1 MGGVYLGEGKNG
13 GSTNKQRKKWG
24 VYTYAKEILGA
35 GIFSAE
41 GWGDLRVG
49 LPQDILAASL
59 TIQDSLHVS
68 IDRA

>member
-13 GSTNKQRKKWG
+13 GSTHKQRKKWG
-24 VYTYAKEILGA
+24 EYTYAKKKMGEDKFL
-35 GIFSAE
+35 AE
-41 GWGDLRVG
+41 GCADLRIP
-49 LPQDILAASL
+49 LPQDFLAASL